1 MLTTMPTS
9 TAHALADDMVEYAGR
24 PDTLTADPE
33 LFGFGS
39 LYRLYRASDDWIFL
53 AAPAEREWPALIRA
67 LRNEVDFEADPRF
80 SDAESR
86 RANASALAEVLS
98 ATFSTKPAR
107 YWEDHLLSYDVGCL
121 VAHKEPPEAIL
132 QSKEFAVA
140 SDLLVEVEHPT
151 FGEHVRLKPYVQM
164 SRSSTVAEAGCLV
177 GQHTDRILRELGYS
191 ADAICDLRERKV
203 VA

>member
-1 MLTTMPTS
+1 M
-9 TAHALADDMVEYAGR
+9 
-24 PDTLTADPE
+24 
-33 LFGFGS
+33 
-39 LYRLYRASDDWIFL
+39 
-53 AAPAEREWPALIRA
+53 
-67 LRNEVDFEADPRF
+67 
-80 SDAESR
+80 
-86 RANASALAEVLS
+86 LS
-98 ATFSTKPAR
+98 ATFSTKPAQ

-164 SRSSTVAEAGCLV
+164 SRSSTVAEPGCLV